1 MAVIDRK
8 SVLHEEDGELLFAD
22 YGVSG
27 VCVMQCARYAKDG
40 RMLRVSLVKGMGFA
54 DAGDFRRELHH
65 RRKNWAQRPMAE
77 MLTGLC
83 VPRLSAALMR
93 QADWRV
99 TESSLCGQMTA
110 DMAERLTKT
119 ADAWLLPIRGVKG
132 FESAQVASGGAAV
145 ADFDPATLQNRRL
158 PGLYAAGEV
167 LDVDGDC
174 GGFNLMFAFGSGILA
189 GLDGRN
195 APWIHENAQK
205 S

>member
-1 MAVIDRK
+1 
-8 SVLHEEDGELLFAD
+8 
-22 YGVSG
+22 
-27 VCVMQCARYAKDG
+27 
-40 RMLRVSLVKGMGFA
+40 
-54 DAGDFRRELHH
+54 
-65 RRKNWAQRPMAE
+65 MAE

-195 APWIHENAQK
+195 ARGYMKMRRKADFSRKKVISPLDKSLNRAIILSADANAAHK
-205 S
+205 ADGCFADVHH

>member
-1 MAVIDRK
+1 
-8 SVLHEEDGELLFAD
+8 
-22 YGVSG
+22 
-27 VCVMQCARYAKDG
+27 
-40 RMLRVSLVKGMGFA
+40 
-54 DAGDFRRELHH
+54 
-65 RRKNWAQRPMAE
+65 MAE

-93 QADWRV
+93 QADWGVR
-99 TESSLCGQMTA
+99 ESSLCGQMTA

-132 FESAQVASGGAAV
+132 FESAQVASGGASV

-195 APWIHENAQK
+195 VPWTHENAQK

>member
-1 MAVIDRK
+1 
-8 SVLHEEDGELLFAD
+8 
-22 YGVSG
+22 
-27 VCVMQCARYAKDG
+27 
-40 RMLRVSLVKGMGFA
+40 
-54 DAGDFRRELHH
+54 
-65 RRKNWAQRPMAE
+65 MAE

>member
-1 MAVIDRK
+1 
-8 SVLHEEDGELLFAD
+8 
-22 YGVSG
+22 
-27 VCVMQCARYAKDG
+27 
-40 RMLRVSLVKGMGFA
+40 MLRVSLVKGMGFA

-174 GGFNLMFAFGSGILA
+174 GGFNLQWAWSSGHLA
-189 GLDGRN
+189 GLLL
-195 APWIHENAQK
+195 
-205 S
+205 

>member
-1 MAVIDRK
+1 MMA
-8 SVLHEEDGELLFAD
+8 
-22 YGVSG
+22 
-27 VCVMQCARYAKDG
+27 G
-40 RMLRVSLVKGMGFA
+40 RRS
-54 DAGDFRRELHH
+54 RR
-65 RRKNWAQRPMAE
+65 
-77 MLTGLC
+77 TGRNFGRTALS
-83 VPRLSAALMR
+83 SAA
-93 QADWRV
+93 
-99 TESSLCGQMTA
+99 
-110 DMAERLTKT
+110 

-132 FESAQVASGGAAV
+132 FESAQVASGGASV

-195 APWIHENAQK
+195 APWTHENAQK

>member
-1 MAVIDRK
+1 
-8 SVLHEEDGELLFAD
+8 
-22 YGVSG
+22 
-27 VCVMQCARYAKDG
+27 
-40 RMLRVSLVKGMGFA
+40 
-54 DAGDFRRELHH
+54 
-65 RRKNWAQRPMAE
+65 

-93 QADWRV
+93 QADWGVR
-99 TESSLCGQMTA
+99 ESSLCGQMTA

-132 FESAQVASGGAAV
+132 FESAQVASGGASV

-195 APWIHENAQK
+195 APWTHENAQK